1 MATAT
6 GRFRIL
12 GVEHAAILMDDAGTV
27 TEHDLHFINNVG
39 FDIQQQDITFEGDQ
53 QAVRKYFFNGI
64 VINVACD
71 TYDVKA
77 VSEAFNKQEITAG
90 LPAGVTGRVYFGDEV
105 ETAGIKVGFLAQVKA
120 ENLTLQTIETLHF
133 VAPMTAL
140 TIVRPPTLAYNAKAQ
155 LLLTFTAEKTST
167 DVAGDALPSVPD
179 NGCFWYLDRIA

>member
-6 GRFRIL
+6 GKFRIL
-12 GVEHAAILMDDAGTV
+12 GVEHAAVLLDDAGTV

-90 LPAGVTGRVYFGDEV
+90 LPTGVTGRIYFGDEV
-105 ETAGIKVGFLAQVKA
+105 ETAGVKVGFLAQVKA
-120 ENLTLQTIETLHF
+120 ENLTTQTIETLHF

-167 DVAGDALPSVPD
+167 DVAGDDLPSVPT